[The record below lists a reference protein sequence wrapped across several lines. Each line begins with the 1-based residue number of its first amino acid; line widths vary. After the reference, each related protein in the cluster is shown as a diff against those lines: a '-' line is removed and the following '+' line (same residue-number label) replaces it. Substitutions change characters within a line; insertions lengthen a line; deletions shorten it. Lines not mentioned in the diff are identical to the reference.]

1 MRPHRDM
8 PLDLAR
14 LYDDHAPAL
23 FAFLLN
29 VTRSETETR
38 DVMQELFARLAAR
51 PERLDGVRDERGFLL
66 RLAHNL
72 AIDQSRRRMAHTHA
86 VERAALEPVELFAS
100 APDPDAKAFQQ
111 AVASAMGE
119 LPEDQRAVVHLK
131 IWEDLT
137 FAEIAETLGISAN
150 TAASRYR
157 YALDKLEG
165 LLRPLCEP

>member
-1 MRPHRDM
+1 M

-14 LYDDHAPAL
+14 LYNDHAPAL

-29 VTRSETETR
+29 VTRNEAETR
-38 DVMQELFARLAAR
+38 DVMQEVFARLASR
-51 PERLDGVRDERGFLL
+51 PERFAGVRDERGFLL
-66 RLAHNL
+66 RLSHNL
-72 AIDQSRRRMAHTHA
+72 AIDQCRRRLAHESA
-86 VERAALEPVELFAS
+86 VERASLEPAELFATTPN
-100 APDPDAKAFQQ
+100 PDTRAFQQ

-137 FAEIAETLGISAN
+137 FAEIAETLGIPAN

-157 YALDKLEG
+157 YALDKLEA